1 MGNDKAT
8 HFENK
13 AVKVFFKAWLI
24 ACKEDEF
31 KGKIQHGVLN
41 PCENHA

>member
-13 AVKVFFKAWLI
+13 AVKAFFK

-31 KGKIQHGVLN
+31 RGKIQHGVLN